1 MNYANIKYYDIANG
15 PGVRTS
21 VFVSGCRHHCPG
33 CFNAVA
39 WDFAYGQPFDKTVRN
54 EVFASCQ
61 PDYIAGLSL
70 LGGEPFEP
78 ENQRELLPFVRNF
91 KALYPAKT
99 VWCYSGYTWE
109 QLTGKEPSPA
119 RCEVTDE
126 LLALLDVALLRAAA
140 AKAGVS
146 DITQKKDA
154 LRFTLAVFRPE
165 ALVQVCGLTKYK
177 FRLTLSAGETPML
190 TLKLKPG
197 ADVLET
203 ALELVE
209 DLKLAT
215 QALEKA

>member
-39 WDFAYGQPFDKTVRN
+39 WDFDYGQPFDKTVRN

-109 QLTGKEPSPA
+109 QLTGAEPSPA
-119 RCEVTDE
+119 RCEVC
-126 LLALLDVALLRAAA
+126 LLYTSPSPRD
-140 AKAGVS
+140 
-146 DITQKKDA
+146 
-154 LRFTLAVFRPE
+154 
-165 ALVQVCGLTKYK
+165 
-177 FRLTLSAGETPML
+177 
-190 TLKLKPG
+190 
-197 ADVLET
+197 
-203 ALELVE
+203 
-209 DLKLAT
+209 
-215 QALEKA
+215 